1 MRAVNSVTVS
11 EKNLPI
17 QDNTVASIISPAAVL
32 APPAQLQ
39 SSNVSYRAAATQSN
53 GQSVYSESSETESI
67 INCTTQRQMNGV
79 DSSSVSS
86 RLSSSSEDN
95 NVRENVI
102 EKREA
107 NDFIF
112 GKLIGEGSF
121 STVYLAKDIH
131 TNKEY
136 AIKVCRKSHIIREKK
151 VEHIKREKEILSLLS
166 CKSKVTAPFFVKL
179 YCTFQDK
186 IRLYFALSYAKNGEL
201 LSHINKVGSFDTA
214 CTKFYSAEILHAL
227 EHMHSL
233 GIVHRDLKPE
243 NILLDEK
250 MHIQITDFGSAK
262 IIRQE
267 EETSEGSAVLQRRN
281 SFVGTAQYISPEL
294 LTDTSE
300 CTRSSDLW
308 AFGAII
314 YQMVAGLPPFRSNSE
329 YLIFKQIKNLDYDF
343 PDGFCACAKDL
354 VQRLLVVDPMK
365 RLGAEDGETYLSI
378 RTHPFF
384 NGIDFETLYKQTP
397 PQIYPYL
404 PGTSDHEELRS
415 HYRVPD
421 HLEPGLDDRQIT
433 RLLGLEL
440 QGTSPPK
447 AQIPEPPVEK
457 FRKKSGLG
465 LDSLTQQEIEARLS
479 EQRVASARW
488 HSLCEGNLIL
498 KQGLVD
504 KRKGL
509 FARRRMLLLTLGP
522 HLYYADPVS
531 MVLKGEIPWSEE
543 LRVEPKNFKIF
554 FVHTPNRTYY
564 LEDPEGYALEWC
576 KAIEEVRVHTYDC
589 KKVPLRMTE
598 YRT

>member
-1 MRAVNSVTVS
+1 VVNSVTVA
-11 EKNLPI
+11 EKNLPLP
-17 QDNTVASIISPAAVL
+17 DTTVASLINPAAVL
-32 APPAQLQ
+32 TPPAALP
-39 SSNVSYRAAATQSN
+39 YRTTPSGNYMN
-53 GQSVYSESSETESI
+53 GQARYQEESDESQRDPGNGEMNGTES
-67 INCTTQRQMNGV
+67 C
-79 DSSSVSS
+79 SVEK
-86 RLSSSSEDN
+86 SEPK
-95 NVRENVI
+95 ENAI
-102 EKREA
+102 EKREP

-121 STVYLAKDIH
+121 SMVYLAKDIH

-136 AIKVCRKSHIIREKK
+136 AIKVCGKSHIIREKK
-151 VEHIKREKEILSLLS
+151 VEHIKREKEILSILS
-166 CKSKVTAPFFVKL
+166 CKSRPTAPFFVKL

-186 IRLYFALSYAKNGEL
+186 TRLYFALSYAKNGEL
-201 LSHINKVGSFDTA
+201 FSHINKVGSFDVT
-214 CTKFYSAEILHAL
+214 CTRFYAAEILHAL

-262 IIRQE
+262 ILKREENGDQE
-267 EETSEGSAVLQRRN
+267 SHVIQRRN

-314 YQMVAGLPPFRSNSE
+314 YQMIAGLPPFRSSSE
-329 YLIFKQIKNLDYDF
+329 YLIFKKIKNLDYEF
-343 PDGFCACAKDL
+343 PDGFCPCAKKL
-354 VQRLLVVDPMK
+354 VQKLLVVDPSE
-365 RLGAEDGETYLSI
+365 RLGAKDGETYASI
-378 RTHPFF
+378 RSHPFF
-384 NGIDFETLYKQTP
+384 EGIEFETLYKQTP

-433 RLLGLEL
+433 RLLGLDL
-440 QGTSPPK
+440 QGGSPPK
-447 AQIPEPPVEK
+447 TPSPEPPVEK
-457 FRKKSGLG
+457 ARKKSGLG
-465 LDSLTQQEIEARLS
+465 LSGLTPEEIATRLE
-479 EQRVASARW
+479 EQKASSGRW
-488 HSLCEGNLIL
+488 HNLCDGNLIL

-509 FARRRMLLLTLGP
+509 FARRRMLMLTLGP

-531 MVLKGEIPWSEE
+531 MVLKGEIPWSPE

-554 FVHTPNRTYY
+554 FVHTPNRTY
-564 LEDPEGYALEWC
+564 
-576 KAIEEVRVHTYDC
+576 
-589 KKVPLRMTE
+589 
-598 YRT
+598 